1 MQFTSFSDFIAMGGY
16 GFYVWL
22 SFGVSALLIFILI
35 INSLLGHKSVIQNI
49 AARQKR
55 EDKLRQVRKQRAEAN
70 APAMQSPVSI
80 PTSTEINS

>member
-70 APAMQSPVSI
+70 APVTQSPVST